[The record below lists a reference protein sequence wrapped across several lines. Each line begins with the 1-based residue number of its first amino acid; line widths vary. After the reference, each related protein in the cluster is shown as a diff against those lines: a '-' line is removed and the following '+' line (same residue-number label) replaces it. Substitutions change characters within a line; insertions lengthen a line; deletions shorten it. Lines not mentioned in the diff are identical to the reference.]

1 MTKFHPRFKQAHK
14 SHRTRNERE
23 VKMEAKWP
31 TAPFFLGQTLQV
43 VGRDRNTIIV
53 SFFDGKAETT
63 TLRLEVVADDQ
74 VDPPAGFPGDPETAK
89 GDDDNRSRELPGGV
103 E

>member
-1 MTKFHPRFKQAHK
+1 MTDKFHPRFKQAHK

-53 SFFDGKAETT
+53 SFFDGKASTIT
-63 TLRLEVVADDQ
+63 CRLEVVADDQ
-74 VDPPAGFPGDPETAK
+74 HP
-89 GDDDNRSRELPGGV
+89 GDDDNRSRELPAGV

>member
-1 MTKFHPRFKQAHK
+1 MP
-14 SHRTRNERE
+14 NERE
-23 VKMEAKWP
+23 VKTPATWP

-53 SFFDGKAETT
+53 SFFDGKAATT

-74 VDPPAGFPGDPETAK
+74 QP
-89 GDDDNRSRELPGGV
+89 GDDDNRSREWSAGGV